1 VLYVQPQHIFPY
13 FSHLFIQVWILTQKR
28 RNTNKDGFGENV
40 VQVEANVIY
49 IYYKKE
55 KEPEFKI
62 NEKISS
68 RVG

>member
-1 VLYVQPQHIFPY
+1 MDPK
-13 FSHLFIQVWILTQKR
+13 TEKKK
-28 RNTNKDGFGENV
+28 TNKDGFGENA
-40 VQVEANVIY
+40 VQIEVNVIY

-62 NEKISS
+62 SKRISS